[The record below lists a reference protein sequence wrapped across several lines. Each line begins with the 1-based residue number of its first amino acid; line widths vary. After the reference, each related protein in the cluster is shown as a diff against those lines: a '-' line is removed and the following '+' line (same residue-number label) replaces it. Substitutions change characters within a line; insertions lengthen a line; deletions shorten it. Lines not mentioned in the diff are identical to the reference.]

1 MAETTSLLNWRTG
14 NRTGGSNPPLTAER
28 KPQVVEKQ
36 TLAALFVSWKLHGN
50 CTEFFTDLQKIP
62 IWGGS
67 NGFLPHFYRCWMSGF
82 SPLFTAVLTAV
93 YSGWSIPFFS
103 LRAIL
108 IDRKCTDLH
117 YGIGEKNNYYFLL
130 DYSEILFKERLQ
142 LLYNSLPF
150 LLSGNRYFLRNK
162 STKMIRSAR

>member
-1 MAETTSLLNWRTG
+1 MWGRQFWWDGWVAETTSLLNWRTG
-14 NRTGGSNPPLTAER
+14 NCTGGSNPPLTAER

-67 NGFLPHFYRCWMSGF
+67 NGFLPHFYRCRMSGF

-93 YSGWSIPFFS
+93 CSGWCIPFFWP
-103 LRAIL
+103 RAIL
-108 IDRKCTDLH
+108 TERKCTDLH
-117 YGIGEKNNYYFLL
+117 YGGKALCAWPPKPKCRWP
-130 DYSEILFKERLQ
+130 SKA
-142 LLYNSLPF
+142 SLEWP
-150 LLSGNRYFLRNK
+150 L
-162 STKMIRSAR
+162 